1 MKIYELTY
9 IIPSDIDAAESEAVI
24 QKIEPFIQE
33 NEGSILKREGPISKV
48 LAYPIES
55 KGSGFFY
62 ILEFQ
67 MDPEKISALKEKI
80 EKEPKIIR
88 HMLLSKKPGRKIKE
102 NKRKSKFAVGLETQ
116 KSIVLGED
124 EFSFVSPFASKSEN
138 TPAEEKKEDI
148 PAEKKPDGEKQ
159 EKVELKDIEKKLDE
173 LLNE

>member
-9 IIPSDIDAAESEAVI
+9 IIPSESAMDEAEDIAK
-24 QKIEPFIQE
+24 KIEPFIQE

-48 LAYPIES
+48 LAYPIKS

-67 MDPEKISALKEKI
+67 MNPEKINELKEKI

-88 HMLLSKKPGRKIKE
+88 HMLLVKKPGRRIKE
-102 NKRKSKFAVGLETQ
+102 SKRKSRFAGGSETL
-116 KSIVLGED
+116 KANVLGKD
-124 EFSFVSPFASKSEN
+124 EFSFISPFASKPDS
-138 TPAEEKKEDI
+138 PAKEREEDI
-148 PAEKKPDGEKQ
+148 PAVKKLDDEKK

-173 LLNE
+173 ILGD